1 MQTRFIRS
9 GVRGDAQLRPAG
21 LAWLIAVLLA
31 GGAFAWGRGVPVAMT
46 LPVTAGIVRLC
57 GTDASEPRC
66 IALAGEIGQAVRC
79 TIYAERPSP
88 CREFDIEHAACNRAR
103 QRHGLPPL

>member
-1 MQTRFIRS
+1 
-9 GVRGDAQLRPAG
+9 
-21 LAWLIAVLLA
+21 
-31 GGAFAWGRGVPVAMT
+31 MT
-46 LPVTAGIVRLC
+46 LPVTAGIVRFAAP
-57 GTDASEPRC
+57 TPASRAC

>member
-1 MQTRFIRS
+1 
-9 GVRGDAQLRPAG
+9 
-21 LAWLIAVLLA
+21 
-31 GGAFAWGRGVPVAMT
+31 MT

-57 GTDASEPRC
+57 GTDASESRC

-79 TIYAERPSP
+79 TIATLSALAMPRIRYRTRGLQP
-88 CREFDIEHAACNRAR
+88 AR